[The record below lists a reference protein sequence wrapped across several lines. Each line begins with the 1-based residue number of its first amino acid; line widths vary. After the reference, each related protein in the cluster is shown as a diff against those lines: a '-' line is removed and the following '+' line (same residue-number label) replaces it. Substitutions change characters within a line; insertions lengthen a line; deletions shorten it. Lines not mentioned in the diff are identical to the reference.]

1 MTTEDLE
8 KQTQLIADSQQ
19 KFVETIRNL
28 SGLVDSMID
37 HQSSFRDYLQSWRE
51 LFLSTHD
58 LMKQHLDLHKASV
71 EALKSL
77 STALVDSAVTA
88 SENNERIEKLIVK
101 MESYFGDGEGF
112 KYEN

>member
-8 KQTQLIADSQQ
+8 KQAQLIADSER
-19 KFVETIRNL
+19 KFVATIREL
-28 SGLVDSMID
+28 SGLIDAMIE
-37 HQSSFRDYLQSWRE
+37 HQSTFKTYLHTWRE

-58 LMKQHLDLHKASV
+58 LMKQHLELHKESV

-77 STALVDSAVTA
+77 SKALVDSAVTA
-88 SENNERIEKLIVK
+88 SENNDRIERLIVK
-101 MESYFGDGEGF
+101 MESYFGDGESL